1 MYIYALMNLYKFK
14 YGIYMNY
21 INERVMPENLTNVV
35 KAM

>member
-1 MYIYALMNLYKFK
+1 MNLYKFK

-21 INERVMPENLTNVV
+21 INERVMPENLTNV